1 MQEGT
6 IFTGNILS
14 NIAMSDESPDLQR
27 ARKAASLA
35 CLDSFIDNLPM
46 GYYSKIGVSGI
57 ELSGG
62 QKQRLLIARAI
73 YRDPALLVLDEA
85 TSSLDAIN
93 EARIVRNLKDNNQ
106 GKTVIIAAHRLS
118 TVAYAD
124 MIVYMDGGEIIETG
138 SHEQLMALGGAY
150 SRLIARQLSPM
161 SEPAV

>member
-1 MQEGT
+1 MLCFVLFFNKTVLNRVVISQTNNFELHKTSQGT
-6 IFTGNILS
+6 

-106 GKTVIIAAHRLS
+106 G
-118 TVAYAD
+118 
-124 MIVYMDGGEIIETG
+124 
-138 SHEQLMALGGAY
+138 
-150 SRLIARQLSPM
+150 
-161 SEPAV
+161 